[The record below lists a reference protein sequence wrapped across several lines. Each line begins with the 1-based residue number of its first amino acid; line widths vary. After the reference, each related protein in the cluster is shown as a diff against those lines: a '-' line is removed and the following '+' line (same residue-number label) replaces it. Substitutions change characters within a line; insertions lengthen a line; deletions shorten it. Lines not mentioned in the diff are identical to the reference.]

1 MSRRRTKRWRE
12 PRRWSTD
19 EGLSS
24 RHSTNPSMPDGF
36 MIARQSRRRS
46 RRRSPPSRSTSCSPL
61 IILRAMQKPPAT
73 DRHRGSETTQES
85 LISEAADADSAPLAR
100 PSRRRLRDAKGTL
113 ILIGGGTTATG
124 EAIGGFMELS
134 GAKDGA
140 PIVGITTASSQPAV
154 AREMWLADLR
164 LAGAANVSIPLV
176 ETREHACDPKIVQ
189 RVRNAKGIFLGGGD
203 QVKLVSCLSGT
214 ALEEAIRDAYLDGA
228 IVCGTSAGAAALTK
242 TTLAGNEVDE
252 EGKLVEQYIGPG
264 LGLLGYHT
272 LIDTH
277 FTQRR
282 RLYRLFVAI
291 AEFPALMG
299 LGIDEDTAL
308 IVKRE
313 IGMVVGKG
321 GVTFVDGSSVR
332 YNNSSEVTKGPELT
346 ISALRVGI
354 TGTGQQFNLKKRD
367 VVT

>member
-1 MSRRRTKRWRE
+1 
-12 PRRWSTD
+12 
-19 EGLSS
+19 
-24 RHSTNPSMPDGF
+24 
-36 MIARQSRRRS
+36 
-46 RRRSPPSRSTSCSPL
+46 
-61 IILRAMQKPPAT
+61 
-73 DRHRGSETTQES
+73 
-85 LISEAADADSAPLAR
+85 
-100 PSRRRLRDAKGTL
+100 L

-124 EAIGGFMELS
+124 VALGAFIEMT
-134 GAKDGA
+134 GAKEGA
-140 PIVGITTASSQPAV
+140 PIVGFTTASSQVSV
-154 AREMWLADLR
+154 AREMWLADLAQ
-164 LAGAANVSIPLV
+164 AGATNASIPMV
-176 ETREHACDPKIVQ
+176 DAREHASDPKILAE
-189 RVRNAKGIFLGGGD
+189 VRKAKGIFLGGGD

-214 ALEEAIRDAYLDGA
+214 PLEEAIRDAYLDGA
-228 IVCGTSAGAAALTK
+228 IICGTSAGAAALTK

-272 LIDTH
+272 LVDTH

-313 IGMVVGKG
+313 IGTVVGKG

-332 YNNSSEVTKGPELT
+332 FNNASDVTKAPELT

-354 TGTGQQFNLKKRD
+354 VGTGQQFNLRKRE
-367 VVT
+367 VVALLSPPGAHEVQSRVTTAH

>member
-1 MSRRRTKRWRE
+1 
-12 PRRWSTD
+12 
-19 EGLSS
+19 L
-24 RHSTNPSMPDGF
+24 
-36 MIARQSRRRS
+36 
-46 RRRSPPSRSTSCSPL
+46 
-61 IILRAMQKPPAT
+61 
-73 DRHRGSETTQES
+73 
-85 LISEAADADSAPLAR
+85 LISEGPLSSTNGQA
-100 PSRRRLRDAKGTL
+100 SRRRLRDAKGTL

-124 EAIGGFMELS
+124 PAIGGFVEMA
-134 GAKDGA
+134 GASEGA
-140 PIVGITTASSQPAV
+140 PIVGITTASSQVAV
-154 AREMWLADLR
+154 AAEMWLTDLKQ
-164 LAGAANVSIPLV
+164 AGATNVEIPVV
-176 ETREHACDPKIVQ
+176 ETRDQAYNPEIVSS
-189 RVRNAKGIFLGGGD
+189 VRNARGIFLGGGD
-203 QVKLVSCLSGT
+203 QVKLVSALGGT
-214 ALEEAIRDAYLDGA
+214 PLEEAIRHAYFDGA

-308 IVKRE
+308 VVRRE
-313 IGMVVGKG
+313 IGTVVGKG

-332 YNNSSEVTKGPELT
+332 FNNASDVTKGPELT

-354 TGTGQQFNLKKRD
+354 VGTGQQFNLKKRE
-367 VVT
+367 VVALLSPPAARAVESRVTSAR

>member
-1 MSRRRTKRWRE
+1 
-12 PRRWSTD
+12 
-19 EGLSS
+19 L
-24 RHSTNPSMPDGF
+24 
-36 MIARQSRRRS
+36 
-46 RRRSPPSRSTSCSPL
+46 
-61 IILRAMQKPPAT
+61 
-73 DRHRGSETTQES
+73 
-85 LISEAADADSAPLAR
+85 LISEAAPADSASSTR
-100 PSRRRLRDAKGTL
+100 TSRRRLRDAKGTL

-124 EAIGGFMELS
+124 EALAKFIELS
-134 GAKDGA
+134 GARSGA
-140 PIVGITTASSQPAV
+140 TIVGLTTASSQPAM
-154 AREMWLADLR
+154 ARDLWLADL
-164 LAGAANVSIPLV
+164 AQGGATNVSIPLV
-176 ETREHACDPKIVQ
+176 ETRDQACDRGIVEQ
-189 RVRNAKGIFLGGGD
+189 VRNARGIFLGGGD

-214 ALEEAIRDAYLDGA
+214 LLEDAIRDAYFDGA

-308 IVKRE
+308 VVKRE
-313 IGMVVGKG
+313 IGTVVGKG

-354 TGTGQQFNLKKRD
+354 IGTGQQFNLKKRD

>member
-1 MSRRRTKRWRE
+1 
-12 PRRWSTD
+12 
-19 EGLSS
+19 
-24 RHSTNPSMPDGF
+24 
-36 MIARQSRRRS
+36 
-46 RRRSPPSRSTSCSPL
+46 
-61 IILRAMQKPPAT
+61 MQ
-73 DRHRGSETTQES
+73 
-85 LISEAADADSAPLAR
+85 
-100 PSRRRLRDAKGTL
+100 
-113 ILIGGGTTATG
+113 
-124 EAIGGFMELS
+124 MS
-134 GAKDGA
+134 GAKEGA
-140 PIVGITTASSQPAV
+140 PIVGLTTAASQVSV
-154 AREMWLADLR
+154 AREMWLSDLAQ
-164 LAGAANVSIPLV
+164 AGATNLTIPIV
-176 ETREHACDPKIVQ
+176 ETRDQACDPKNADS
-189 RVRNAKGIFLGGGD
+189 VRNAKGIFLGGGD

-214 ALEEAIRDAYLDGA
+214 PLEEAIRDAYLDGA

-272 LIDTH
+272 LVDTH

-308 IVKRE
+308 VVKRE
-313 IGMVVGKG
+313 IATVVGKG

-332 YNNSSEVTKGPELT
+332 FNNASDVTRGPELT

-354 TGTGQQFNLKKRD
+354 VGTGQQFNLKKRE
-367 VVT
+367 VLALLSSPAAREVESRVTSAR

>member
-1 MSRRRTKRWRE
+1 M
-12 PRRWSTD
+12 
-19 EGLSS
+19 
-24 RHSTNPSMPDGF
+24 
-36 MIARQSRRRS
+36 
-46 RRRSPPSRSTSCSPL
+46 
-61 IILRAMQKPPAT
+61 
-73 DRHRGSETTQES
+73 
-85 LISEAADADSAPLAR
+85 LISEASRAVSSPAR
-100 PSRRRLRDAKGTL
+100 SSRRRLRDAKGTL
-113 ILIGGGTTATG
+113 VLIGGGTTASG
-124 EAIGGFMELS
+124 AALGGFIEMS
-134 GAKDGA
+134 GAAEGA
-140 PIVGITTASSQPAV
+140 AIVGLTTASSQV
-154 AREMWLADLR
+154 ELARDMWRTDLGQ
-164 LAGAANVSIPLV
+164 AGATNVFIPVV
-176 ETREHACDPKIVQ
+176 ETRDQACDPEIVE
-189 RVRNAKGIFLGGGD
+189 RFRGARGIFLGGGD
-203 QVKLVSCLSGT
+203 QVKLVSALSGT
-214 ALEEAIRDAYLDGA
+214 PLEDAIRDAYFDGA

-308 IVKRE
+308 VVRRE
-313 IGMVVGKG
+313 IGTVVGRG

-354 TGTGQQFNLKKRD
+354 IGTGQQFNLKKRD
-367 VVT
+367 VVP

>member
-1 MSRRRTKRWRE
+1 
-12 PRRWSTD
+12 
-19 EGLSS
+19 L
-24 RHSTNPSMPDGF
+24 
-36 MIARQSRRRS
+36 
-46 RRRSPPSRSTSCSPL
+46 
-61 IILRAMQKPPAT
+61 
-73 DRHRGSETTQES
+73 
-85 LISEAADADSAPLAR
+85 LISGTASSNGR
-100 PSRRRLRDAKGTL
+100 GSRRRLRDAAGTL

-124 EAIGGFMELS
+124 PAVSSFIEMT
-134 GAKDGA
+134 GARDGA
-140 PIVGITTASSQPAV
+140 PIVGLTTASSQVAV
-154 AREMWLADLR
+154 ARDMWLADLAE
-164 LAGAANVSIPLV
+164 AGATNAEIPIV
-176 ETREHACDPKIVQ
+176 ETREQACDITLANKVASA
-189 RVRNAKGIFLGGGD
+189 RGIFLGGGD
-203 QVKLVSCLSGT
+203 QVKLVSTLGGT
-214 ALEEAIRDAYLDGA
+214 PVGEAIRDAYLEGA
-228 IVCGTSAGAAALTK
+228 IICGTSAGAAALTK

-313 IGMVVGKG
+313 IGTVVGRG

-332 YNNSSEVTKGPELT
+332 YNNSSDVTKGPELT

-354 TGTGQQFNLKKRD
+354 VGTGQQFNLKKRE
-367 VVT
+367 VVALLSPPAAHELESRVKSGQTQNRAST

>member
-1 MSRRRTKRWRE
+1 M
-12 PRRWSTD
+12 
-19 EGLSS
+19 
-24 RHSTNPSMPDGF
+24 
-36 MIARQSRRRS
+36 
-46 RRRSPPSRSTSCSPL
+46 
-61 IILRAMQKPPAT
+61 
-73 DRHRGSETTQES
+73 
-85 LISEAADADSAPLAR
+85 
-100 PSRRRLRDAKGTL
+100 
-113 ILIGGGTTATG
+113 ILIGGGTTAAG
-124 EAIGGFMELS
+124 PALGGFIEMT
-134 GAKDGA
+134 GARDGSS
-140 PIVGITTASSQPAV
+140 IVGLTTASSQVQV
-154 AREMWLADLR
+154 AREMWLTDLTQ
-164 LAGAANVSIPLV
+164 AGATNLSIPIV
-176 ETREHACDPKIVQ
+176 ETRDQACDPYIVAQ
-189 RVRNAKGIFLGGGD
+189 VRGAKGVFLGGGD

-214 ALEEAIRDAYLDGA
+214 PLEEAIRDAYLDGA
-228 IVCGTSAGAAALTK
+228 IICGTSAGAAALTK

-308 IVKRE
+308 IVRRE
-313 IGMVVGKG
+313 IGTVVGKG

-332 YNNSSEVTKGPELT
+332 FNNANDVTKGPELT

-354 TGTGQQFNLKKRD
+354 VGTGQQFNLKKRE
-367 VVT
+367 VVALLSSPAAHEIESRVTSAR

>member
-1 MSRRRTKRWRE
+1 M
-12 PRRWSTD
+12 
-19 EGLSS
+19 
-24 RHSTNPSMPDGF
+24 
-36 MIARQSRRRS
+36 
-46 RRRSPPSRSTSCSPL
+46 
-61 IILRAMQKPPAT
+61 
-73 DRHRGSETTQES
+73 
-85 LISEAADADSAPLAR
+85 LISEASRAVSSPAR
-100 PSRRRLRDAKGTL
+100 SSRRRLRDAKGTL
-113 ILIGGGTTATG
+113 VLIGGGTTASGAALG
-124 EAIGGFMELS
+124 EFMEMS
-134 GAKDGA
+134 GAAEGA
-140 PIVGITTASSQPAV
+140 PIAGLTTASSQV
-154 AREMWLADLR
+154 ELARDMWLTDLSQ
-164 LAGAANVSIPLV
+164 AGATNVSIPVV
-176 ETREHACDPKIVQ
+176 ETRDQAYDREIVEQ
-189 RVRNAKGIFLGGGD
+189 FRGARGIFLGGGD
-203 QVKLVSCLSGT
+203 QVKLVSALSGT
-214 ALEEAIRDAYLDGA
+214 PLEDAIRDAYFDGA

-308 IVKRE
+308 VVRRE
-313 IGMVVGKG
+313 IGTVVGRG

-354 TGTGQQFNLKKRD
+354 IGTGQQFNLKKRD
-367 VVT
+367 VVV

>member
-1 MSRRRTKRWRE
+1 M
-12 PRRWSTD
+12 
-19 EGLSS
+19 L
-24 RHSTNPSMPDGF
+24 
-36 MIARQSRRRS
+36 
-46 RRRSPPSRSTSCSPL
+46 
-61 IILRAMQKPPAT
+61 
-73 DRHRGSETTQES
+73 GSAQES
-85 LISEAADADSAPLAR
+85 LISETPSNAR
-100 PSRRRLRDAKGTL
+100 TSSRRLRDTKGTL
-113 ILIGGGTTATG
+113 VLIGGGTSANG
-124 EAIGGFMELS
+124 PAIGGFMQMS
-134 GAKDGA
+134 GAKEGA
-140 PIVGITTASSQPAV
+140 PIVGLTTAASQVSV
-154 AREMWLADLR
+154 AREMWLSDLAQ
-164 LAGAANVSIPLV
+164 AGATNLTIPIV
-176 ETREHACDPKIVQ
+176 ETRDQACDPKIVDS
-189 RVRNAKGIFLGGGD
+189 VRNAKGIFLGGGD

-214 ALEEAIRDAYLDGA
+214 PLEEAIRDAYLDGA

-272 LIDTH
+272 LVDTH

-308 IVKRE
+308 VVKRE
-313 IGMVVGKG
+313 IATVVGKG

-332 YNNSSEVTKGPELT
+332 FNNASDVTKGPELT

-354 TGTGQQFNLKKRD
+354 VGTGQQFNLKKRE
-367 VVT
+367 VLALLSSPAAREVESRVTSAR

>member
-1 MSRRRTKRWRE
+1 VISGGASSGTSR
-12 PRRWSTD
+12 
-19 EGLSS
+19 G
-24 RHSTNPSMPDGF
+24 
-36 MIARQSRRRS
+36 
-46 RRRSPPSRSTSCSPL
+46 
-61 IILRAMQKPPAT
+61 
-73 DRHRGSETTQES
+73 
-85 LISEAADADSAPLAR
+85 
-100 PSRRRLRDAKGTL
+100 SRRRLRDATGTL

-124 EAIGGFMELS
+124 PALASFVEMTK
-134 GAKDGA
+134 AKDGA
-140 PIVGITTASSQPAV
+140 SIVGITTASSQVAV
-154 AREMWLADLR
+154 ARDMWLTDLQQ
-164 LAGAANVSIPLV
+164 AGATNVDIPIV
-176 ETREHACDPKIVQ
+176 ETRDHASDAAVATK
-189 RVRNAKGIFLGGGD
+189 VRAARGIFLGGGD
-203 QVKLVSCLSGT
+203 QVKLVSCLGGT
-214 ALEEAIRDAYLDGA
+214 PLEEAIRDAYLDGA

-264 LGLLGYHT
+264 LGLLGHHT

-308 IVKRE
+308 IVKRD
-313 IGMVVGKG
+313 IGTVVGRG

-332 YNNSSEVTKGPELT
+332 FNNASDVTKGPELT

-354 TGTGQQFNLKKRD
+354 VGTGQQFNLRKRE
-367 VVT
+367 VVALLSPPAAQEIQSRVTAAR

>member
-1 MSRRRTKRWRE
+1 
-12 PRRWSTD
+12 
-19 EGLSS
+19 L
-24 RHSTNPSMPDGF
+24 
-36 MIARQSRRRS
+36 
-46 RRRSPPSRSTSCSPL
+46 
-61 IILRAMQKPPAT
+61 
-73 DRHRGSETTQES
+73 
-85 LISEAADADSAPLAR
+85 LISGAAASNGR
-100 PSRRRLRDAKGTL
+100 GSRRRLRDAAGTL

-124 EAIGGFMELS
+124 PAVSSFIEMT
-134 GAKDGA
+134 GARDGA
-140 PIVGITTASSQPAV
+140 PIVGLTTASSQVAV
-154 AREMWLADLR
+154 ARDMWLADLAE
-164 LAGAANVSIPLV
+164 AGATNAEIPIV
-176 ETREHACDPKIVQ
+176 ETREQACDITLANKVASA
-189 RVRNAKGIFLGGGD
+189 RGIFLGGGD
-203 QVKLVSCLSGT
+203 QVKLVSTLGGT
-214 ALEEAIRDAYLDGA
+214 PVGEAIRDAYLEGA
-228 IVCGTSAGAAALTK
+228 IICGTSAGAAALTK

-313 IGMVVGKG
+313 IGTVVGRG

-332 YNNSSEVTKGPELT
+332 YNNSSDVTKGPELT

-354 TGTGQQFNLKKRD
+354 VGTGQQFNLKKRE
-367 VVT
+367 VVALLSPPAAHELESRVKSGQTQNRAST

>member
-1 MSRRRTKRWRE
+1 MQN
-12 PRRWSTD
+12 PR
-19 EGLSS
+19 G
-24 RHSTNPSMPDGF
+24 
-36 MIARQSRRRS
+36 AR
-46 RRRSPPSRSTSCSPL
+46 RSTSASGAL
-61 IILRAMQKPPAT
+61 IR
-73 DRHRGSETTQES
+73 
-85 LISEAADADSAPLAR
+85 DAPQPNGR
-100 PSRRRLRDAKGTL
+100 TPRRRLRDAKGAL

-124 EAIGGFMELS
+124 SALAAFIEMT

-140 PIVGITTASSQPAV
+140 SIVGLTTASSQVKV
-154 AREMWLADLR
+154 AREMWLSDLTQ
-164 LAGAANVSIPLV
+164 AGATNVTIPVV
-176 ETREHACDPKIVQ
+176 ETREQASDAANIEH
-189 RVRNAKGIFLGGGD
+189 VRRARGIFLGGGD

-214 ALEEAIRDAYLDGA
+214 PLEEAIRDAYLDGA
-228 IVCGTSAGAAALTK
+228 IICGTSAGAAALTK

-291 AEFPALMG
+291 AQFPALMG

-308 IVKRE
+308 VVKRE
-313 IGMVVGKG
+313 IGTVVGKG

-332 YNNSSEVTKGPELT
+332 FNNASDVTKGHELT

-354 TGTGQQFNLKKRD
+354 VGTGQQFNLKKRE
-367 VVT
+367 VVALLSPPAAREIESRVTSAR